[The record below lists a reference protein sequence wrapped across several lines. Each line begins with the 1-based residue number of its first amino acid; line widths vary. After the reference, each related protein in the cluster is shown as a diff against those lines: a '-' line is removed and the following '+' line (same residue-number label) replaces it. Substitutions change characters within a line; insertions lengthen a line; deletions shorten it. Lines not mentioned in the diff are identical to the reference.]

1 MIKKFLILWLR
12 TFILFVGVVAYIG
25 MILYF
30 LDIGFYL
37 LGILSFLAAIS
48 LLFTWLDWKFLK
60 K

>member
-1 MIKKFLILWLR
+1 MIKKFLFLWFK

-30 LDIGFYL
+30 LATGFYL
-37 LGILSFLAAIS
+37 LGILSFLAAVS

>member
-1 MIKKFLILWLR
+1 MIKKFLILWLK
-12 TFILFVGVVAYIG
+12 TFILFVGVAAYIG

-30 LDIGFYL
+30 LATGFYL

-48 LLFTWLDWKFLK
+48 LLFTWLGWEFLK